1 MQLFLWPNLRKKTL
15 IIYYMWFSTSM
26 VYYGLTLN
34 SNSQDS
40 LFINYSVGKGEESLQ
55 F

>member
-1 MQLFLWPNLRKKTL
+1 
-15 IIYYMWFSTSM
+15 M

-40 LFINYSVGKGEESLQ
+40 LFINYSLGKGKLPSSKVQGDTTGWKKPIVDIDLKVA